1 MSLVPLIDG
10 SLAKRGKP
18 IGFESKGQLA
28 WVGDR
33 YKIYSQRQRNGQPK
47 FKLFDLVADPS
58 EKNDLA
64 KTMPRLSQ
72 ALGRRAGGVARLLP
86 NERRRKGLLTV
97 RRRRLKR
104 RWLRWLLLLAVLD
117 AAVFYWWWNNQA
129 ERRYNSIIRDAAE
142 EFGVEYALIKA
153 VIWQE
158 SRFREDALGEA
169 GEIGLMQ
176 LMELAAFEWADNHG
190 VRDFEHSH
198 VYDPRTNILAG
209 TYYIKTRLDRYPHTD
224 DPLPFALADYNA
236 GRARR
241 EPLGQGG
248 SPHQQ
253 HCLPPKHRLPLDA
266 PLHRPSDPVAAVI
279 ISNNRPTCR
288 LGQAWVNCVRAG

>member
-1 MSLVPLIDG
+1 M
-10 SLAKRGKP
+10 
-18 IGFESKGQLA
+18 
-28 WVGDR
+28 
-33 YKIYSQRQRNGQPK
+33 
-47 FKLFDLVADPS
+47 
-58 EKNDLA
+58 
-64 KTMPRLSQ
+64 
-72 ALGRRAGGVARLLP
+72 ARLLP

-97 RRRRLKR
+97 RRRRSKG

-158 SRFREDALGEA
+158 SRFRENALGKA

-190 VRDFEHSH
+190 VHDFEHSH

-209 TYYIKTRLDRYPHTD
+209 TYYLKTRLDRYPHAD
-224 DPLPFALADYNA
+224 NPLPYALADYNA
-236 GRARR
+236 GRARVVR
-241 EPLGQGG
+241 WAKEAAHTNSTAFL
-248 SPHQQ
+248 
-253 HCLPPKHRLPLDA
+253 RNIDY
-266 PLHRPSDPVAAVI
+266 PSTRRYIDQVI
-279 ISNNRPTCR
+279 SRR
-288 LGQAWVNCVRAG
+288 SHYQ